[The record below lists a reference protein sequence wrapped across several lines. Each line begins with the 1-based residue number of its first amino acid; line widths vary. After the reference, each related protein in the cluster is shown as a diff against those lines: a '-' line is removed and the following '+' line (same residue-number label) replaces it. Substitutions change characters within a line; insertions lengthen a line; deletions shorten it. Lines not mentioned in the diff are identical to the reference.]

1 LTLFSGNWYT
11 SRTIRKLMTLAL
23 AAAVLAAAC
32 TGYHPA
38 PTARRGGE
46 LVVALGQDAQSLN
59 PLVAGDV
66 WSVRAYT
73 PLFPQLYEAG
83 ADLTVRPSLAAAL
96 PRISGDGLT
105 WTVALRTARWSD
117 GRPITAD
124 DVVYTVQSETDPS
137 LDTRAVFDW
146 SPLKSVE
153 RVDDSTVRFHL
164 SRADSAFLGDRL
176 LAPIVPKHA
185 LQGVALASM
194 STAIF
199 STQPSIAGGPFRLRL
214 RNPGISLGMSS
225 NGHYFGPK
233 PYLDTLTM
241 LVLSDQTQLETEIAQ
256 GNVGWAP
263 DIPASVAAQ
272 LRGVTGVTV
281 RSFPQLG
288 RYSLVFN
295 TRAGRPFAKLDARTG
310 VAAALDRAKI
320 AAAASGVPVS
330 SGINSASWAYAA
342 TSATPA
348 GGASLAGGEL
358 LIPQGDAAR
367 AAAAAEVARETKLN
381 VKAVPPAD
389 FQSRLRSGDFDAA
402 LAGLGEGV
410 DPDPALDVASWETP
424 ASDPHGHNFA
434 GLADPQLDALLKQD
448 LAADPA
454 DHAAR
459 KPLLQQVEARIT
471 QELPF
476 VDLWT
481 VEEHDA
487 FGAALVGTGA
497 VGPQLD
503 QALQSSFY
511 ARWSLAG

>member
-11 SRTIRKLMTLAL
+11 SRTIRKLLTLAL
-23 AAAVLAAAC
+23 AATVLAAAC
-32 TGYHPA
+32 TGYHPT

-73 PLFPQLYEAG
+73 PLFPQLYEAA

-96 PRISGDGLT
+96 PSISGDRLT
-105 WTVALRTARWSD
+105 WTVTLRRARWSD

-124 DVVYTVQSETDPS
+124 DVVYTVETEMDPT
-137 LDTRAVFDW
+137 LDTRAEFDW

-153 RVDDSTVRFHL
+153 RVDGSTVRFHL
-164 SRADSAFLGDRL
+164 NRPDAAFLGDRL

-199 STQPSIAGGPFRLRL
+199 STQPSVSGGPFRLRL
-214 RNPGISLGMSS
+214 RQPGVSLGMSP
-225 NGHYFGPK
+225 NGNYFGAK
-233 PYLDTLTM
+233 PYLDTLSM
-241 LVLSDQTQLETEIAQ
+241 LVLSDQTQLETQIAQ

-281 RSFPQLG
+281 RSFPELG

-295 TRAGRPFAKLDARTG
+295 TRAGRPFANVMPRLA
-310 VAAALDRAKI
+310 VAQTLDRNRI
-320 AAAASGVPVS
+320 AAAAGGVPVT
-330 SGINSASWAYAA
+330 SGINAASWGFTSVA
-342 TSATPA
+342 TA
-348 GGASLAGGEL
+348 GDGTRGVTGEL

-367 AAAAAEVARETKLN
+367 AAAAAEIARETALT
-381 VKAVPPAD
+381 VKPVTPED
-389 FQSRLRSGDFDAA
+389 FRSRLRSGDFDTA

-424 ASDPHGHNFA
+424 AGDPHGHNFA
-434 GLADPQLDALLKQD
+434 GLADAQLDALLKQD
-448 LAADPA
+448 LAADPS

-459 KPLLQQVEARIT
+459 KPLLLQIEKHIAQTV
-471 QELPF
+471 PF

-481 VEEHDA
+481 VNELDA
-487 FGAALVGTGA
+487 FGASLVNAGA

-503 QALQSSFY
+503 QGLQSSFY

>member
-1 LTLFSGNWYT
+1 MTLFSGNWYT
-11 SRTIRKLMTLAL
+11 SRTIRKLLILAL
-23 AAAVLAAAC
+23 AATLPAAAC

-38 PTARRGGE
+38 ATARRGGE
-46 LVVALGQDAQSLN
+46 LVMALGQDAQSLN

-73 PLFPQLYEAG
+73 PLFPQLYEAT
-83 ADLTVRPSLAAAL
+83 ADLTVRPSLAAGL

-105 WTVALRTARWSD
+105 WTVALRAARWSD
-117 GRPITAD
+117 GRPISAD
-124 DVVYTVQSETDPS
+124 DVVYTVQSELDSS

-146 SPLKSVE
+146 TPLKSVE
-153 RVDDSTVRFHL
+153 RVDSRTVRFHL
-164 SRADSAFLGDRL
+164 ARPDAAFLGDRL
-176 LAPIVPKHA
+176 LAPIVPRHA
-185 LQGVALASM
+185 LQGVALGSM

-199 STQPSIAGGPFRLRL
+199 STQPSVAGGPFQLRL
-214 RNPGISLGMSS
+214 RSPGISLGMSS
-225 NGHYFGPK
+225 NPRYFGAK

-241 LVLSDQTQLETEIAQ
+241 LVISDQAQLETQIAQ

-263 DIPASVAAQ
+263 DISGSVAAQ

-281 RSFPQLG
+281 RSFPELG
-288 RYSLVFN
+288 RYALVFN
-295 TRAGRPFAKLDARTG
+295 TRTGRPFAKADARIG

-320 AAAASGVPVS
+320 AAAAGGVAVS
-330 SGINSASWAYAA
+330 SGINPASWAHSAARAVPTGGA
-342 TSATPA
+342 TST
-348 GGASLAGGEL
+348 GGEL
-358 LIPQGDAAR
+358 LVPAGDESR
-367 AAAAAEVARETKLN
+367 AAAAAVIARETALT

-389 FQSRLRSGDFDAA
+389 FQSRLQAGDFDTA

-424 ASDPHGHNFA
+424 AADPHGHNFA
-434 GLADPQLDALLKQD
+434 ELADPQLDALLRQD
-448 LAADPA
+448 LAADPS

-459 KPLLQQVEARIT
+459 APLLAQIEARIAQT
-471 QELPF
+471 VPF

-481 VEEHDA
+481 VDEYDA
-487 FGAALVGTGA
+487 FGSALVGVGA

-503 QALQSSFY
+503 HALQSSFY